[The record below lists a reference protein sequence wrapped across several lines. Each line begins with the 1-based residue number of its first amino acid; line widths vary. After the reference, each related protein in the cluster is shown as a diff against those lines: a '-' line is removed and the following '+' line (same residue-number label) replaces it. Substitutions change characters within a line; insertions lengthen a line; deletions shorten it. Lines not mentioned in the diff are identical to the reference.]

1 MRDYKKTISDLRNF
15 NANYEANKLT
25 NDAADAIEELLKENA
40 ELDNS
45 GRVLMAAFARLKEKV
60 PKWISVEE
68 RLPDEWREVLT
79 YSPIHSDEKNPHM
92 IQLCW
97 YIGFGKWR
105 ECQYGEIIEIPITH
119 WMSLPAPPKEE
130 TKCKN

>member
-1 MRDYKKTISDLRNF
+1 MMNKEKLAKDLRRCRNPDHCGLQCPRF
-15 NANYEANKLT
+15 SFAEDCIGKLT
-25 NDAADAIEELLKENA
+25 TDAADAIEELLA
-40 ELDNS
+40 D
-45 GRVLMAAFARLKEKV
+45 V

-97 YIGFGKWR
+97 YIGNGKWR
-105 ECQYGEIIEIPITH
+105 ECQYGEIMEIPITH
-119 WMSLPAPPKEE
+119 WMPLPKAPEPLKEE
-130 TKCKN
+130 TE

>member
-60 PKWISVEE
+60 PHWISVEE
-68 RLPDEWREVLT
+68 RLPKKKVGGKGYVGYLVL
-79 YSPIHSDEKNPHM
+79 SD
-92 IQLCW
+92 
-97 YIGFGKWR
+97 
-105 ECQYGEIIEIPITH
+105 GEYQIADFTHDKYMQTAYEFHVDGEYDPNITH
-119 WMSLPAPPKEE
+119 WMELPPKEGTE
-130 TKCKN
+130 